1 MADYNSLTEPTFT
14 SIRGIWRGAMPRSDR
29 SSLPYAPLTLSDA
42 TIVLSA
48 GVPGAPLLTEF
59 DGAEALHG
67 WNVAR
72 ALILYAARSAEPVV
86 YDLATLEAWES
97 ELLFE
102 SRANP
107 FLTPLAVIVG
117 ELRNWNGNDD
127 RSTLCNACHAM
138 AEAALER
145 RAIASALYFLEA
157 AALCW
162 PENARYAMVAGR
174 AFKTYG
180 RLRESE
186 RWLRRAIKLSRWFE
200 DWDTHVLSTSSYGML
215 CWTQGGP
222 ARAKKYL
229 HRARNVAHRH
239 RLNVLEGEVL
249 HNLLVVAIT
258 TEDHKHVADYASGA
272 LSRYVPDHPRLASL
286 AYDLAY
292 YWMTRGHAATAL
304 PMFRE
309 LLGHFA
315 DSDTQKLQI
324 LAAIARA
331 AGACNERTM
340 FEASWA
346 EALAVAERAEI
357 GVALPAALIDLGF
370 GAAHFGEW
378 ERAGQAFTGALC
390 SAQELGLS
398 EELIRADTCVTA
410 VQQRRNPDTLTRP
423 NTPQQDIDSVSR
435 RFVVALR
442 KLPGSVAI

>member
-1 MADYNSLTEPTFT
+1 MPT
-14 SIRGIWRGAMPRSDR
+14 PSDR
-29 SSLPYAPLTLSDA
+29 RSLPHAPLTLSDA
-42 TIVLSA
+42 TIVQSA
-48 GVPGAPLLTEF
+48 EVPGAPLLAEF
-59 DGAEALHG
+59 DGPEALHG

-72 ALILYAARSAEPVV
+72 ALVLFATRSAGPAH
-86 YDLATLEAWES
+86 YDPATLEAWES

-102 SRANP
+102 SRSNP

-117 ELRNWNGNDD
+117 ELRDWDGNSD
-127 RSTLCNACHAM
+127 RSTLCSACHAL

-145 RAIASALYFLEA
+145 CAIASALHFMEA

-186 RWLRRAIKLSRWFE
+186 RWLRRAMKLSRWFE

-215 CWTQGGP
+215 CWIQGGP
-222 ARAKKYL
+222 ARARKYL
-229 HRARNVAHRH
+229 HRARNVARRH
-239 RLNVLEGEVL
+239 RLTVLEGEVL

-258 TEDHKHVADYASGA
+258 TEDHQNVADYASVA

-315 DSDTQKLQI
+315 GSDTQKLQV
-324 LAAIARA
+324 LAATARA
-331 AGACNERTM
+331 AGACSERTM
-340 FEASWA
+340 FEASWS
-346 EALAVAERAEI
+346 EAFAVAERAEI

-378 ERAGQAFTGALC
+378 ERAGQAFTSALC

-410 VQQRRNPDTLTRP
+410 VQQQRNPDTLTRP
-423 NTPQQDIDSVSR
+423 GTSQRDIGSVSR

-442 KLPGSVAI
+442 ESCGYTAL

>member
-1 MADYNSLTEPTFT
+1 LC
-14 SIRGIWRGAMPRSDR
+14 
-29 SSLPYAPLTLSDA
+29 DA
-42 TIVLSA
+42 TIVQSA
-48 GVPGAPLLTEF
+48 DVPGAPLLTDF

-72 ALILYAARSAEPVV
+72 ALILFATKTAPPDLYNAAA
-86 YDLATLEAWES
+86 LEAWETA
-97 ELLFE
+97 LLFASQE
-102 SRANP
+102 NP

-117 ELRNWNGNDD
+117 ELRDWDSED
-127 RSTLCNACHAM
+127 KSTLCGACHAM

-145 RAIASALYFLEA
+145 RAIASALYFMEA

-222 ARAKKYL
+222 ARARKYL
-229 HRARNVAHRH
+229 LRARNVAHRH
-239 RLNVLEGEVL
+239 RLHVLEGEVL

-258 TEDHKHVADYASGA
+258 TEDHAHVADYASGA
-272 LSRYVPDHPRLASL
+272 LSRYVPNHPRLAAL

-292 YWMTRGHAATAL
+292 YWMTRGHAGTAL

-309 LLGHFA
+309 LLGHFH
-315 DSDTQKLQI
+315 SDTQKLQV
-324 LAAIARA
+324 LAASARA
-331 AGACNERTM
+331 AGACNERSM
-340 FEASWA
+340 FEESWSEAFATA
-346 EALAVAERAEI
+346 ESAEI

-370 GAAHFGEW
+370 GAAHIGEW
-378 ERAGQAFTGALC
+378 ERAGTAFTGALC

-398 EELIRADTCVTA
+398 EELIRADTCVAA
-410 VQQRRNPDTLTRP
+410 VQQRQNPDTLSRP
-423 NTPQQDIDSVSR
+423 HSPLRDIDSVSR

-442 KLPGSVAI
+442 DLPGYAAI